1 MASQVPQLTLFPDP
15 LHIRRQGVGEP
26 DCPASHKLLIFFY
39 QYVICVILIWNMY
52 CTVNADMNN
61 TPVHFC
67 VQGLLNI
74 CPISPAE
81 EKTIERV

>member
-1 MASQVPQLTLFPDP
+1 MASQVPQLTFTLFTSEG
-15 LHIRRQGVGEP
+15 RVGEP